1 MNKQT
6 EQPKLVRALVNL
18 GIITAEGALK
28 VSESGNS
35 PQKLFEELH
44 IIPKISKENG
54 VIRYHTTGIDIFVG
68 DIFDINIDMV
78 GLLYLLLS
86 N

>member
-44 IIPKISKENG
+44 TKGIASPRKIAREFSNTFG
-54 VIRYHTTGIDIFVG
+54 SPRVDLSA
-68 DIFDINIDMV
+68 FDATLFPNID
-78 GLLYLLLS
+78 